1 MNLAVHDFDLFA
13 GLRRRN
19 QTGCWNRRGIVAWTP
34 PAAVRARREVAAPL
48 VRDGCLRQYEVG
60 ARDAGFFDIFRER
73 LRGRLAHR
81 EEALLFLAVHSGSVV
96 LTGEHAVAEMARTL
110 GLRVWAG
117 EAALLD
123 ILFPLPSAAAPIGV
137 ESPPLA
143 PEMPPPFDRMA
154 VLFSD
159 QFPSRRRVPEGDEP
173 GPAPDRS
180 IRPGRAGSAR
190 SRRRPQPQP
199 ST

>member
-1 MNLAVHDFDLFA
+1 MNLAVHDFELLA

-19 QTGCWNRRGIVAWTP
+19 QTGCWERRGIVAWTP

-48 VRDGCLRQYEVG
+48 VREGCLRQYEVG
-60 ARDAGFFDIFRER
+60 PRDAGFFDIFRER

-96 LTGEHAVAEMARTL
+96 LTGEHAVAEMARAL

-123 ILFPLPSAAAPIGV
+123 ILFPLPSAPWGGAAPSLPV
-137 ESPPLA
+137 

-159 QFPSRRRVPEGDEP
+159 QFPSRRRGPEGDES
-173 GPAPDRS
+173 GPAPDRRT
-180 IRPGRAGSAR
+180 RPGRAGNAR